1 MLQDKLA
8 SRPKFCPRPR
18 PCPPKFVLDISLNFS
33 FASCEIVCN
42 ASIGNISELAVVS
55 QLCYLLTD
63 YVHGCCYENTYSLLA
78 VATRSRQISH
88 DWFYLFNTAF
98 FLALSL
104 SSASKVLGLESPG
117 PQRFVLGLGLDNLSS
132 LNITT
137 KTLAVSTVLRLSGWV
152 ILLVTYLVTSRALI
166 DMHCVRQH

>member
-18 PCPPKFVLDISLNFS
+18 PCPRKFVLDISLNFS

-98 FLALSL
+98 FWPWACPQPRK
-104 SSASKVLGLESPG
+104 SSASKVLGLK
-117 PQRFVLGLGLDNLSS
+117 DLSLASASIICPRLTS
-132 LNITT
+132 LL
-137 KTLAVSTVLRLSGWV
+137 KPWQCQQCS
-152 ILLVTYLVTSRALI
+152 
-166 DMHCVRQH
+166 D